1 MLPKNKKSF
10 WMKENLKLNI
20 QMQTLSEIV
29 FLSLLCFVN
38 QWTNVGKDEVL
49 NTYETEDQHVQ
60 NSSEAILL

>member
-20 QMQTLSEIV
+20 QMQTLSEVV

-38 QWTNVGKDEVL
+38 QWTNVGKDKVL
-49 NTYETEDQHVQ
+49 NTHETEVQHVQ
-60 NSSEAILL
+60 NSSEAILF